1 MGSQHLPPSLLN
13 QSAHKKICRIK
24 KIPPTVCILIEH
36 FPSTRT
42 RFDSKTRRQMMSVRC
57 DDERSVGLG
66 SWSMTAAAVCHA
78 HPDHSLSPEV
88 ELIPS
93 FDGLHG
99 TDWSGCQRATPQSR
113 RFWELWVEYC
123 LKESYLSRDQDT
135 ECISRHALLQQGKQR
150 QQLKN
155 GYGSFFG
162 VDFKQST
169 HSFS

>member
-113 RFWELWVEYC
+113 RFFGWNIVERKVIF
-123 LKESYLSRDQDT
+123 LETKILNAFLDT
-135 ECISRHALLQQGKQR
+135 LFSNRGNNDNNLRMVMDRSLAWISSS
-150 QQLKN
+150 QLT
-155 GYGSFFG
+155 FFL
-162 VDFKQST
+162 
-169 HSFS
+169 